1 MGEVVLGLDVGDA
14 RIGAAVGEV
23 GHAFVFGRGAI
34 DARDRAAAVR
44 AVSDLVEQEGADR
57 IVVGLPRRT
66 DGAESAQSQRVR
78 TFADALM
85 AAGHEVAFEDE
96 RYTTQLAAR
105 QVRSADLPR
114 GKRQQKGR
122 LDEASARLILESYL
136 ARLERER
143 EEAVQGS
150 VTVLGSGTSD
160 SQPAE
165 TGEPLDGEDPNP

>member
-34 DARDRAAAVR
+34 DARDREAALRDVGELAER
-44 AVSDLVEQEGADR
+44 EGASR

-66 DGAESAQSQRVR
+66 DGAESAQAERVR
-78 TFADALM
+78 DFAADLR
-85 AAGHEVAFEDE
+85 AAGHEVVFEDE

-143 EEAVQGS
+143 SEAARRSAPSDPPGS
-150 VTVLGSGTSD
+150 E
-160 SQPAE
+160 A
-165 TGEPLDGEDPNP
+165 GESHPNDEDPTP